1 MVAPVMR
8 ATEQPKGEADTTLT
22 GTVDRVTYHNDET
35 GFTVLKVLVSGR
47 KTPVTVVGSI
57 PQIVPGETVT
67 AQGTWITDRQHGRQ
81 FKAASLKGS
90 PPDSLEGIEKFL
102 GSGMIRGIG
111 PVYAAKLVKQF
122 GKDIFDIIDRE
133 SARLEEVEGIGKM
146 RRQCIKES
154 WGAAKEIRA
163 IMAFLMANGISTAR
177 AFRIYKTYGDRAIP
191 TVRNDPYCLARDIKG
206 IGFKSADA
214 VAMQMGISPTS
225 ALRARAGIEH
235 VLLEFTTNG
244 HCACPLD
251 ELIEQACTILQ
262 IDRPIIEDAVA
273 YALRERRLVRDEING
288 EAMIY
293 LASLHETEVALAR
306 RLKSLA
312 HGAYPS
318 PPIAVDKAIAWAESR
333 IGFSLAPAQRTA
345 VAGAL
350 THKVSVITGGPGVGK
365 TTLVKAIIQ
374 ILVAKKVK
382 VCLCAPTGRAA
393 KRLSESTGIE
403 AKTIHRMLEFEPGK
417 GSFAFNQRNPL
428 EGDVFIVDE
437 SSMLDLPL
445 AHALVSALPRRA
457 ALVLVGD
464 VDQLPSVGPGSVLK
478 DIIRSGCFPVAQ
490 LNEIFRQAEGSAIV
504 VNAHAVNRGQPP
516 ESGAPGSGS
525 DFFIMEE
532 EDPEKA
538 VDTILRLVQRRI
550 PAKLHLHPIRDIQV
564 LAPMQRGVLG
574 ARNLNARLQDTLNP
588 DGPSIERFGILYREK
603 DKVMQLENDYDK
615 EVFNGDMGYIH
626 RLDSE
631 DGQLVVKF
639 GDRFV
644 PYDFN
649 ELDEIAPAYA
659 ITVHKSQG
667 SEYPCVVI
675 PVHTQ
680 HYMMLQRNLL
690 YTAITRG
697 RKLVILVGSRK
708 AIGMAVSRHDVQA
721 RRTGLVQRL
730 QQPDDRLTLEN
741 DEFPADEVD
750 QQ

>member
-1 MVAPVMR
+1 MVS
-8 ATEQPKGEADTTLT
+8 TEQSKDEPRQSLT
-22 GTVDRVTYHNDET
+22 GTVERVTYHNDET
-35 GFTVLKVLVSGR
+35 GFTVLKVLVGGR

-57 PQIVPGETVT
+57 PQIVPGEGVT
-67 AQGTWITDRQHGRQ
+67 AEGTWITDRQHGRQ
-81 FKAASLKGS
+81 FKAEQMKGS

-111 PVYAAKLVKQF
+111 PVYAAKLVQKF
-122 GKDIFDIIDRE
+122 GKEIFDVIDRE

-154 WGAAKEIRA
+154 WMESKEIRA
-163 IMAFLMANGISTAR
+163 IMAFLMTYGISTAR
-177 AFRIYKTYGDRAIP
+177 AFRIYKCYGDRAIP
-191 TVRNDPYCLARDIKG
+191 TVKNDPYCLARDIKG

-214 VAMQMGISPTS
+214 IAMSMGISPTS
-225 ALRARAGIEH
+225 DLRARAGIEH

-251 ELIEQACTILQ
+251 ELIEQSATILA
-262 IDRPIIEDAVA
+262 IDRPIIEQAVEF
-273 YALRERRLVRDEING
+273 ALRERRLVRDQLDG
-288 EAMIY
+288 STMIY
-293 LASLHETEVALAR
+293 LAYLYDTEVNLAR
-306 RLKSLA
+306 RLRSLQQ
-312 HGAYPS
+312 GAYPS
-318 PPIAVDKAIAWAESR
+318 PPIAIDKAIAWAESK
-333 IGFSLAPAQRTA
+333 IGFDLAPMQRQA

-365 TTLVKAIIQ
+365 TTLVRAIIH
-374 ILVAKKVK
+374 ILQAKKVSI
-382 VCLCAPTGRAA
+382 CLCAPTGRAA
-393 KRLSESTGIE
+393 KRLSETTGLD

-417 GSFAFNQRNPL
+417 GSFKFNAKHPL

-445 AHALVSALPRRA
+445 AHSLVSALPRKA

-464 VDQLPSVGPGSVLK
+464 VDQLPSVGPGAVLK
-478 DIIRSGCFPVAQ
+478 DIIRSGCFPVAH

-504 VNAHAVNRGQPP
+504 VNAHAVNRGQSPV
-516 ESGAPGSGS
+516 SGEPGSGS

-538 VDTILRLVQRRI
+538 VEMILKLVRQHI
-550 PAKLHLHPIRDIQV
+550 PNKMKVSPIRDIQV
-564 LAPMQRGVLG
+564 LAPMQRGQLG
-574 ARNLNARLQDTLNP
+574 ARNLNARLQETLNP
-588 DGPSIERFGILYREK
+588 QGESLERFGILFREK

-615 EVFNGDMGYIH
+615 EVFNGDVGFVH
-626 RLDSE
+626 RIESD
-631 DGQLVVKF
+631 DQQMVVRF

-644 PYDFN
+644 HYGFN
-649 ELDEIAPAYA
+649 ELDELAPAYA

-680 HYMMLQRNLL
+680 HFMMLQRNLI

-697 RKLVILVGSRK
+697 RKLVILVGSKK
-708 AIGMAVSRHDVQA
+708 AISMAVRREDVQQ
-721 RRTGLVQRL
+721 RKTGLCQRL
-730 QQPDDRLTLEN
+730 LQPDNRLSLEN
-741 DEFPADEVD
+741 DKFPADEVNH
-750 QQ
+750 Q

>member
-1 MVAPVMR
+1 MSNQ
-8 ATEQPKGEADTTLT
+8 EQPSTTATTSLS
-22 GTVDRVTYHNDET
+22 GTVDRVTFHNDET
-35 GFTVLKVLVSGR
+35 GFTVLKVLLGGR
-47 KTPVTVVGSI
+47 KTPVTVVGQI
-57 PQIVPGETVT
+57 PQIVPGETVS
-67 AQGTWITDRQHGRQ
+67 ASGSWITDRQHGRQ
-81 FKAASLKGS
+81 FKADQLKGS

-122 GKDIFDIIDRE
+122 GRDIFEIIEKE
-133 SARLEEVEGIGKM
+133 SARLEEVEGIGKT

-154 WGAAKEIRA
+154 WNEAREIRT

-177 AFRIYKTYGDRAIP
+177 AFRIYRMYGDRAIP
-191 TVRNDPYCLARDIKG
+191 TVKADPYCLARDIKG

-214 VAMQMGISPTS
+214 VAMKMGIAANSV
-225 ALRARAGIEH
+225 LRARAGIEH
-235 VLLEFTTNG
+235 VLLEMTNQG
-244 HCACPLD
+244 HCACVLD
-251 ELIEQACTILQ
+251 ELIEQAVSILG
-262 IDRPIIEDAVA
+262 IERPVIEEAIA
-273 YALRERRLVRDEING
+273 HALRERRIVRDQDHG
-288 EAMIY
+288 TAVIY
-293 LASLHETEVALAR
+293 LAHLYDFEVSLAR

-318 PPIAVDKAIAWAESR
+318 PPIAVDKAVAWAEGR
-333 IGFSLAPAQRTA
+333 IGFALAPAQRAA

-365 TTLVKAIIQ
+365 TTLVRAIIQ
-374 ILVAKKVK
+374 ILGAKRVK

-393 KRLSESTGIE
+393 KRLSESTGLE

-417 GSFAFNQRNPL
+417 GSFKFGAKNPL

-445 AHALVSALPRRA
+445 AHALVAALPRRA

-478 DIIRSGCFPVAQ
+478 DIIRSGVFPVAQ

-504 VNAHAVNRGQPP
+504 VNAHAVNRGDMPVGG
-516 ESGAPGSGS
+516 EPGSGS

-532 EDPEKA
+532 EDPERA
-538 VDTILRLVQRRI
+538 VDTILKLVRKHVPAR
-550 PAKLHLHPIRDIQV
+550 AKLSPIRDIQV
-564 LAPMQRGVLG
+564 LAPMQRGALG
-574 ARNLNARLQDTLNP
+574 ARNLNARLQEALNP
-588 DGPSIERFGILYREK
+588 NGDALERFGIVFREK

-615 EVFNGDMGYIH
+615 EVFNGDVGFVH
-626 RLDSE
+626 RIDTPE
-631 DGQLVVKF
+631 QQMLVRF

-644 PYDFN
+644 HYGFN
-649 ELDEIAPAYA
+649 ELDELAPAYA

-667 SEYPCVVI
+667 SEYPCVIV

-680 HYMMLQRNLL
+680 HFMMLQRNLL

-708 AIGMAVSRHDVQA
+708 AIAMAVGRHDVQQ
-721 RRTGLVQRL
+721 RRTGLTARL
-730 QQPDDRLTLEN
+730 QAADDGLTLEN
-741 DEFPADEVD
+741 DEFPADKID